1 MQGSAQAFCIFI
13 FIHPS
18 AVQIKHARVYFQFS
32 CVLSPGPLGKTR
44 HAVCFHAVC
53 MSFPAALVRGLKSH
67 PCSLN
72 RERDDRRGSSES
84 LQIGRPG
91 EAGDLHP
98 APSASIHISILAKV
112 RHRPAG
118 SSSIAFSEQEGRKR
132 GGRKGLQLCVCVCVD
147 LRLTLMNEVS
157 SPLFS
162 GHQTL
167 LLHGRRSSGATTW
180 PVCVLLWVFLARFA
194 TEQPN
199 GC

>member
-1 MQGSAQAFCIFI
+1 MQGSAQTYCIFI

-18 AVQIKHARVYFQFS
+18 VVQIKHTRVYFQFS

-98 APSASIHISILAKV
+98 APSASIHISILAELPRRTCQKIKV

-118 SSSIAFSEQEGRKR
+118 SSSIASSEQEERKR
-132 GGRKGLQLCVCVCVD
+132 GGRKALQLCVCVCVW
-147 LRLTLMNEVS
+147 T
-157 SPLFS
+157 
-162 GHQTL
+162 
-167 LLHGRRSSGATTW
+167 
-180 PVCVLLWVFLARFA
+180 
-194 TEQPN
+194 
-199 GC
+199 